1 MYFADAYLLRTAFKY
16 LYECEHIND
25 TTRPLVEK
33 MIQVYA
39 IYCIMEEMPTFL
51 VIDYFSTSD
60 IDSLREVFRESL
72 LSLRK
77 NALAIVDGFGYTDDE
92 LWTVLGS
99 YDGDVY
105 NKLISIVR
113 KNPLNKSN
121 TLPGYF
127 EYIKPLRAKI

>member
-16 LYECEHIND
+16 LYECENIND

-113 KNPLNKSN
+113 KKSI
-121 TLPGYF
+121 
-127 EYIKPLRAKI
+127 E

>member
-1 MYFADAYLLRTAFKY
+1 
-16 LYECEHIND
+16 
-25 TTRPLVEK
+25 
-33 MIQVYA
+33 
-39 IYCIMEEMPTFL
+39 MPSFL
-51 VIDYFSTSD
+51 VTDFFTADD
-60 IDSLREVFRESL
+60 IENLRDVFRDTL
-72 LSLRK
+72 KFLRK

-92 LWTVLGS
+92 LCSVLGS

-121 TLPGYF
+121 TLPGFF